1 MVSWAD
7 RVSVLDSGDPRLYHV
22 QTVGPGPEGRL
33 PIEEQMLLESPSG
46 LIFGMTESAGM
57 GWPADRL
64 TGPHYL
70 LLSNLGGIR
79 APDGRP
85 VALGFHTGHFELGM
99 ALEAAAQELAQ
110 AGGVPFAAY
119 CTDPCD
125 GRTQGHP
132 GMFDSLAYRNDA
144 AMLFRRLARS
154 LPGLRGLLAVGGC
167 DKSLPAMLM
176 ALASLRDWPALVVPA
191 GVTLPSRD
199 AEDTAEVQT
208 LGARFA
214 RGEISLE
221 RAAVMGCRACGSQG
235 GTCQFLGTAATGQVM
250 AEALGLTL
258 PHAALV
264 PSGQPVWLDLA
275 RRSARALMDMDQRG
289 VRLSDILSPAA
300 LRNAMVVFAAFGGST
315 NWILHLAAVAHAAGL
330 PRPTLED
337 WQQVHRQTPRLVSV
351 LPNGPVNH
359 PTVRVWL
366 AGGVPEV
373 MLRLRDWNLLDLE
386 AMTVS
391 GLTVGQVLAWWEQS
405 PRRQACRQRLEEA
418 DGVDPDQV
426 IFSPQQARQL
436 GLGGT
441 LCFPKGNLA
450 PEGSVIKSTAIDP
463 RVLDA
468 DGVYRKTGPARVFC
482 READAVA
489 AIKGIGPQEPIR
501 PGEVLVLIG
510 LGPLGAGLPE
520 IYQITGALRHLSWGH
535 EVAVLTDARFS
546 GVSTGACIGLV
557 APEALA
563 GGPIGKLRDGDRIR
577 IVVDPHRLQGQVD
590 LVGDTRQEFTP
601 EEADAELRRRPMHP
615 QLAPDPRLSEDTRLW
630 ALLQTLSGGPWA
642 GSVYDLQTILQKLRN
657 HTTTLGNQGLY

>member
-1 MVSWAD
+1 MLSGND
-7 RVSVLDSGDPRLYHV
+7 RQGLLDSSDPRLYEV
-22 QTVGPGPEGRL
+22 QTVGPGPEGSL
-33 PIEEQMLLESPSG
+33 PLTEEMLLHCPSG
-46 LIFGMTESAGM
+46 VIFGMTESAGM

-70 LLSNLGGIR
+70 MLSNLGGIR
-79 APDGRP
+79 AADGRP
-85 VALGFHTGHFELGM
+85 IALGFHTGHYELGM
-99 ALEAAAQELAQ
+99 ALEAAAQEFAA
-110 AGGVPFAAY
+110 AGAVPFAAF

-144 AMLFRRLARS
+144 AMVFRRLARS
-154 LPGLRGLLAVGGC
+154 LPGLRGLLGVGGC
-167 DKSLPAMLM
+167 DKSMPALMM
-176 ALASLRDWPALVVPA
+176 ALGSLRDLPGLIVPA

-221 RAAVMGCRACGSQG
+221 RAAQMGCRACGSAG
-235 GTCQFLGTAATGQVM
+235 GTCQFLGTAGTGQVM

-264 PSGQPVWLDLA
+264 PSGQAVWLDLA
-275 RRSARALMDMDQRG
+275 RRSARALMDMDRRG
-289 VRLSDILSPAA
+289 VRTTDILTPAA

-315 NWILHLAAVAHAAGL
+315 NWILHLPAVAHAAGL

-337 WQQVHRQTPRLVSV
+337 WQQVHQRTPRLVSV

-373 MLRLRDWNLLDLE
+373 MLRLRDLNLLELE

-391 GLTVGQVLAWWEQS
+391 GLTVGEVLQWWERS
-405 PRRQACRQRLEEA
+405 ERRQAVRRRLQQA
-418 DGVDPDQV
+418 DQV
-426 IFSPQQARQL
+426 NPDDVILLPDRAQQM

-441 LCFPKGNLA
+441 LCFPRGNLA
-450 PEGSVIKSTAIDP
+450 PDGSVIKSTAIDP
-463 RVLDA
+463 RVLDS

-482 READAVA
+482 READAIA
-489 AIKGIGPQEPIR
+489 AIKALGPHRPIQ
-501 PGEVLVLIG
+501 PGDVLVLIG
-510 LGPLGAGLPE
+510 LGPLGAGMPE

-535 EVAVLTDARFS
+535 EVAVLTDGRFS

-563 GGPIGKLRDGDRIR
+563 GGPVGKLRDGDRIR
-577 IVVDPHRLQGQVD
+577 ILVDPHRLQGQVD
-590 LVGDTRQEFTP
+590 LVGDAERMFSP
-601 EEADAELRRRPMHP
+601 EEAQAELRRRKPHP
-615 QLAPDPRLSEDTRLW
+615 QLAPDPRLPEDTRLW

-642 GSVYDLQTILQKLRN
+642 GCIYDLQSILEKLS
-657 HTTTLGNQGLY
+657 

>member
-1 MVSWAD
+1 MLSGND
-7 RVSVLDSGDPRLYHV
+7 RQRLLDSGDPSLYEV
-22 QTVGPGPEGRL
+22 QTVGPGPEGSL
-33 PIEEQMLLESPSG
+33 PLTEEMLLHCPSG
-46 LIFGMTESAGM
+46 VIFGMTESAGM

-70 LLSNLGGIR
+70 MLSNLGGIR
-79 APDGRP
+79 GPDGRP
-85 VALGFHTGHFELGM
+85 IALGFHTGHYELGM
-99 ALEAAAQELAQ
+99 ALEAAAQEFAA
-110 AGGVPFAAY
+110 AGAVPFAAF

-144 AMLFRRLARS
+144 AMVFRRLARS
-154 LPGLRGLLAVGGC
+154 LPGLRGLLGVGGC
-167 DKSLPAMLM
+167 DKSMPALLM
-176 ALASLRDWPALVVPA
+176 ALGSLRDLPGLIVPA

-221 RAAVMGCRACGSQG
+221 RAAVMGCRACGSAG
-235 GTCQFLGTAATGQVM
+235 GTCQFLGTAGTGQVM

-264 PSGQPVWLDLA
+264 PSGQAVWLDLA
-275 RRSARALMDMDQRG
+275 RRSARALMDMDRRG
-289 VRLSDILSPAA
+289 VRTTDILTPAA

-315 NWILHLAAVAHAAGL
+315 NWILHLPAVAHAAGL

-337 WQQVHRQTPRLVSV
+337 WQQVHQRTPRLVSV

-373 MLRLRDWNLLDLE
+373 MLRLRDLNLLELE

-391 GLTVGQVLAWWEQS
+391 GLTVGEVLQWWERS
-405 PRRQACRQRLEEA
+405 ERRQAVRRRLQQA
-418 DGVDPDQV
+418 DQV
-426 IFSPQQARQL
+426 NPDDVILWPDHARQM

-441 LCFPKGNLA
+441 LCFPRGNLA
-450 PEGSVIKSTAIDP
+450 PDGSVIKSTAIDP
-463 RVLDA
+463 RVLDS

-482 READAVA
+482 READAIA
-489 AIKGIGPQEPIR
+489 AIKALGPHRPIQ
-501 PGEVLVLIG
+501 PGDVLVLIG
-510 LGPLGAGLPE
+510 LGPLGAGMPE

-535 EVAVLTDARFS
+535 EVAVLTDGRFS

-563 GGPIGKLRDGDRIR
+563 GGPVGKLRDGDRIR
-577 IVVDPHRLQGQVD
+577 ILVDPHRLQGQVD
-590 LVGDTRQEFTP
+590 LVGDAERMFSP
-601 EEADAELRRRPMHP
+601 EEAQAELRRRKPHP
-615 QLAPDPRLSEDTRLW
+615 QLAPDPRLPEDTRLW

-642 GSVYDLQTILQKLRN
+642 GCVYDLQSILEKLS
-657 HTTTLGNQGLY
+657 

>member
-1 MVSWAD
+1 MSVSCE
-7 RVSVLDSGDPRLYHV
+7 RLRLLDSGDPALYQV
-22 QTVGPGPEGRL
+22 QTVGLGPEGRL
-33 PIEEQMLLESPSG
+33 PITEQILLDSPSG
-46 LIFGMTESAGM
+46 VIFGMTESAGM

-70 LLSNLGGIR
+70 MLSNLGGIR

-85 VALGFHTGHFELGM
+85 VALGFHTGHYELGM
-99 ALEAAAQELAQ
+99 ALEAAAGEFAQ
-110 AGGVPFAAY
+110 AGAVPFAAF

-144 AMLFRRLARS
+144 AIVFRRLARS
-154 LPGLRGLLAVGGC
+154 LPGLCGLLAVGGC

-176 ALASLRDWPALVVPA
+176 ALASLRDWPSLVVPA

-214 RGEISLE
+214 RGEITLE
-221 RAAVMGCRACGSQG
+221 RAAEMGCRACGSAG

-250 AEALGLTL
+250 AEAMGLTL
-258 PHAALV
+258 PHAALA

-275 RRSARALMDMDQRG
+275 RRSARALMDLDQRG
-289 VRLSDILSPAA
+289 VRPPDILTQAA
-300 LRNAMVVFAAFGGST
+300 LRNAMMVFAAVGGST
-315 NWILHLAAVAHAAGL
+315 NWILHLSAVAYAAGL
-330 PRPTLED
+330 RRPTLEE
-337 WQQVHRQTPRLVSV
+337 WEEVHRQTPRLVSV

-366 AGGVPEV
+366 AGGAPEV
-373 MLRLRDWNLLDLE
+373 MLRLRELGLLDLE

-391 GLTVGQVLAWWEQS
+391 GLRVGQVLEWWERS
-405 PRRQACRQRLEEA
+405 ERRRACRRRLQEA

-436 GLGGT
+436 GLGST
-441 LCFPKGNLA
+441 VCFPRGNLA

-463 RVLDA
+463 RVLDP
-468 DGVYRKTGPARVFC
+468 DGVYRRTGPARVFC
-482 READAVA
+482 READAIA
-489 AIKGIGPQEPIR
+489 AIKGVGPHQPIR
-501 PGEVLVLIG
+501 PGDVLVLMG
-510 LGPLGAGLPE
+510 LGPLGAGMPE

-546 GVSTGACIGLV
+546 GVSTGACIGLIG
-557 APEALA
+557 PEALA
-563 GGPIGKLRDGDRIR
+563 DGPIGKLRDGDQIR
-577 IVVDPHRLQGQVD
+577 IVVDPHRLEGRID
-590 LVGDTRQEFTP
+590 LVGDRERKFTP
-601 EEADAELRRRPMHP
+601 EEAEAELRRRPVHP
-615 QLAPDPRLSEDTRLW
+615 ELAPDPRLSEDTRLW
-630 ALLQTLSGGPWA
+630 AALQTVSGGPWS
-642 GSVYDLQTILQKLRN
+642 GCVYDLEAILRKL
-657 HTTTLGNQGLY
+657 QE

>member
-1 MVSWAD
+1 MPSRND
-7 RVSVLDSGDPRLYHV
+7 RQRLLDSSDPRLYEV

-33 PIEEQMLLESPSG
+33 PLTEEMLLHCPSG
-46 LIFGMTESAGM
+46 VIFGMTESAGM

-70 LLSNLGGIR
+70 MLSNLGGIR
-79 APDGRP
+79 AADGRP
-85 VALGFHTGHFELGM
+85 IALGFHTGHYELGM
-99 ALEAAAQELAQ
+99 ALEAAAQEFAA
-110 AGGVPFAAY
+110 AGAVPFAAF

-144 AMLFRRLARS
+144 AMVFRRLARS
-154 LPGLRGLLAVGGC
+154 LPGLRGLLGVGGC
-167 DKSLPAMLM
+167 DKSMPALMM
-176 ALASLRDWPALVVPA
+176 ALGSLRDLPGLIVPA

-221 RAAVMGCRACGSQG
+221 RAAQMGCRACGSAG
-235 GTCQFLGTAATGQVM
+235 GTCQFLGTAGTGQVM

-264 PSGQPVWLDLA
+264 PSGQAVWLDLA
-275 RRSARALMDMDQRG
+275 RRSARALMDMDRRG
-289 VRLSDILSPAA
+289 VRTTDILTPAA

-315 NWILHLAAVAHAAGL
+315 NWILHLPAVAHAAGL

-337 WQQVHRQTPRLVSV
+337 WQQVHQRTPRLVSV

-373 MLRLRDWNLLDLE
+373 MLRLRDLNLLELE

-391 GLTVGQVLAWWEQS
+391 GLTVGEVLQWWERS
-405 PRRQACRQRLEEA
+405 ERRQAVRRRLQQA
-418 DGVDPDQV
+418 DQV
-426 IFSPQQARQL
+426 NPDDVILLPDRAQQM

-441 LCFPKGNLA
+441 LCFPRGNLA
-450 PEGSVIKSTAIDP
+450 PDGSVIKSTAIDP
-463 RVLDA
+463 RVLDS

-482 READAVA
+482 READAIA
-489 AIKGIGPQEPIR
+489 AIKALGPHRPIQ
-501 PGEVLVLIG
+501 PGDVLVLIG
-510 LGPLGAGLPE
+510 LGPLGAGMPE

-535 EVAVLTDARFS
+535 EVAVLTDGRFS

-563 GGPIGKLRDGDRIR
+563 GGPVGKLRDGDRIR
-577 IVVDPHRLQGQVD
+577 ILVDPHRLQGQVD
-590 LVGDTRQEFTP
+590 LVGDAERMFSP
-601 EEADAELRRRPMHP
+601 EEAQAELRRRKPHP
-615 QLAPDPRLSEDTRLW
+615 QLAPDPRLPEDTRLW

-642 GSVYDLQTILQKLRN
+642 GCVYDLESILRKL
-657 HTTTLGNQGLY
+657 QG